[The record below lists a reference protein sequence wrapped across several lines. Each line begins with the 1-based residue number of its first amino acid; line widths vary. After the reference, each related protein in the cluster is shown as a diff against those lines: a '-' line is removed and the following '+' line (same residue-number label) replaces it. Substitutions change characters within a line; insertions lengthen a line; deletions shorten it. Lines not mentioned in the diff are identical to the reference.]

1 MFSIGD
7 WYYKGN
13 ASGEIFDINDQP
25 VQLAAGQESRRTFA
39 LDKVKVSDAAQT
51 TASLGVTLRPVKAL
65 SVYGTWTYADRYY
78 GGVSFNQDYLV
89 AFKWRSNRSCEKGA
103 LKYPSF
109 SLFDVGT
116 SYNLKLNEK
125 QSFVFGVNVYNIF
138 NKYYISDA
146 RTSTFAKQLSDFKD
160 IQGGQSAQQQ
170 FDAYQKRFTGV

>member
-1 MFSIGD
+1 MNVNLYYTSWKDRFQRFTNLPNLTDINGNKVQQPYANMDGIQEIHMGVEFEGTYKINEYISINGMFSIGD

-89 AFKWRSNRSCEKGA
+89 YPNGEVTEAAKKGA
-103 LKYPSF
+103 LKY
-109 SLFDVGT
+109 LA
-116 SYNLKLNEK
+116 L
-125 QSFVFGVNVYNIF
+125 
-138 NKYYISDA
+138 
-146 RTSTFAKQLSDFKD
+146 
-160 IQGGQSAQQQ
+160 
-170 FDAYQKRFTGV
+170 AYLM